1 MKSFIKW
8 IGGKQR
14 IAKRIVKL
22 FPDRSSI
29 RKYVEPFVGAG
40 SIYFAYGPNEAM
52 LSDINANLIEAYN
65 AVKSSPDLV
74 YKHLAKH
81 KEKNTKK
88 YYLKVRS
95 TYNQTKS
102 SDRCSRAAAFIY
114 LNKASFNGIWRV
126 NRCGEF
132 NVPYAHRKKLCFP
145 SYDDLLSYSTLLS
158 SAEILCLDYKE
169 AMKRCGKGDFIY
181 IDPPYPPLN
190 STSYFTHYSQN
201 RFGLADQKSLAEEV
215 VRSSNKGSHFLMTN
229 ASLPIIRDL
238 YRGFKMSEIDVV
250 RWVRADGKRYS
261 VKELVILNY

>member
-14 IAKRIVKL
+14 IAKRIVQL

-29 RKYVEPFVGAG
+29 RKYAEPFVGAG
-40 SIYFAYGPNEAM
+40 SIYFTYGPNEAV

-65 AVKSSPDLV
+65 AVKSSPDRVHRLLI
-74 YKHLAKH
+74 KHL
-81 KEKNTKK
+81 EKNTEK
-88 YYLKVRS
+88 YYLHIR
-95 TYNQTKS
+95 TAYNRTKNR
-102 SDRCSRAAAFIY
+102 DQYSRAAAFIY

-126 NRCGEF
+126 NKSGEF

-145 SYDDLLSYSTLLS
+145 SCDELLSYSTLLS

-181 IDPPYPPLN
+181 LDPPYPPLN
-190 STSYFTHYSQN
+190 STSYFTHYSQD
-201 RFGLADQKSLAEEV
+201 RFGLADQKSLAAEV

-229 ASLPIIRDL
+229 ANLPIIRDL